1 MDNNSILI
9 QIKSLEQV
17 IMRDFF
23 MKVMNDD
30 VKMKKFPSPTQM
42 RIIDYI
48 LQNDKKPVYQK
59 DLERVFNLRR
69 ATISEVLQTME
80 KNNIIERCVSEVD
93 NRTKEIKL
101 SKETK
106 KIFDNNKRK
115 FLELESIITNN
126 ISDSELEIFI
136 NVINKMKDNIQNMN

>member
-1 MDNNSILI
+1 MDNKSILI
-9 QIKSLEQV
+9 QIKSLEQI

-23 MKVMNDD
+23 MKVMNDN
-30 VKMKKFPSPTQM
+30 VKMKKLPSPTQM

-69 ATISEVLQTME
+69 ATISEVLKTME
-80 KNNIIERCVSEVD
+80 RNNIIERCVSEHD

-106 KIFDNNKRK
+106 NIFDNNKRK
-115 FLELESIITNN
+115 FLELESIVTSN
-126 ISDSELEIFI
+126 ISENELKVFI
-136 NVINKMKDNIQNMN
+136 NVINKMKYNIQNMN

>member
-69 ATISEVLQTME
+69 ATISEVLKTME
-80 KNNIIERCVSEVD
+80 KNNIIERCVSEID

-126 ISDSELEIFI
+126 ISDNELEIFI

>member
-48 LQNDKKPVYQK
+48 LQNDKMPVYQK

-69 ATISEVLQTME
+69 ATISEVLKTME
-80 KNNIIERCVSEVD
+80 KNNIIERCVSEID

-126 ISDSELEIFI
+126 ISDNELEIFI

>member
-69 ATISEVLQTME
+69 ATISEVLKTME
-80 KNNIIERCVSEVD
+80 KNNIIERCVSEID